1 MNVII
6 GKTSGFCNGVS
17 YTVKTAEEAIKNE
30 KIYCLGEIVHN
41 ERVINDLEK
50 NGMITIKNIDEAP
63 NNSKVIIRA
72 HGELKKTY
80 DKASQKNI
88 DILDLTCGKIKA
100 IRVKI
105 SKRVDDHFIVIIGK
119 KEHPESLGVLS
130 FSGNNSLII
139 EDYEDVDK
147 NIEII
152 NGSSMNKIYIVSQT
166 TFNADK
172 YDKLVDYLKSLTEKD
187 IIIDKT
193 ICDATSKR
201 QNETK
206 ELSRKVDIMIIVGG
220 RKSSN
225 TKELELIAKEYCSN
239 VLLVQNKDDIKIE
252 NIIGENIG
260 IMAGASTPNVVVDE
274 IVDKLNRQD
283 F

>member
-6 GKTSGFCNGVS
+6 GNTSGFCNCVS

-72 HGELKKTY
+72 HGELKETY
-80 DKASQKNI
+80 DKALQKNI

-119 KEHPESLGVLS
+119 KQHPESLGVLS
-130 FSGNNSLII
+130 YSGNNS
-139 EDYEDVDK
+139 
-147 NIEII
+147 
-152 NGSSMNKIYIVSQT
+152 
-166 TFNADK
+166 
-172 YDKLVDYLKSLTEKD
+172 
-187 IIIDKT
+187 
-193 ICDATSKR
+193 
-201 QNETK
+201 
-206 ELSRKVDIMIIVGG
+206 
-220 RKSSN
+220 
-225 TKELELIAKEYCSN
+225 
-239 VLLVQNKDDIKIE
+239 
-252 NIIGENIG
+252 
-260 IMAGASTPNVVVDE
+260 
-274 IVDKLNRQD
+274 
-283 F
+283 

>member
-72 HGELKKTY
+72 HGELKETY
-80 DKASQKNI
+80 DKALQKNI

-139 EDYEDVDK
+139 EDFEDIDK

-206 ELSRKVDIMIIVGG
+206 ELSKKVNTMIIVGG

-225 TKELELIAKEYCSN
+225 TKELELIAKEYCNN
-239 VLLVQNKDDIKIE
+239 VLLVQNKDDINIE
-252 NIIGENIG
+252 NIIGKNVG

>member
-72 HGELKKTY
+72 HGELKETY
-80 DKASQKNI
+80 DKALQKNI

-119 KEHPESLGVLS
+119 KQHPESLGVLS

-139 EDYEDVDK
+139 EDFEDIDK

-206 ELSRKVDIMIIVGG
+206 ELSKKVNTMIIVGG

-225 TKELELIAKEYCSN
+225 TKELELIAKEYCNN
-239 VLLVQNKDDIKIE
+239 VLLVQNKDDIQTE

>member
-72 HGELKKTY
+72 HGELKETY
-80 DKASQKNI
+80 DKALQKNI

-119 KEHPESLGVLS
+119 KQHPESLGVLS

-139 EDYEDVDK
+139 EDFEDIDK

-206 ELSRKVDIMIIVGG
+206 ELSKKVNTMIIVGG

-225 TKELELIAKEYCSN
+225 TKELELIAKEYCNN
-239 VLLVQNKDDIKIE
+239 VLLVQNKDDIQRK
-252 NIIGENIG
+252 
-260 IMAGASTPNVVVDE
+260 
-274 IVDKLNRQD
+274 Q
-283 F
+283 

>member
-72 HGELKKTY
+72 HGELKETY
-80 DKASQKNI
+80 DKALQKNI

-152 NGSSMNKIYIVSQT
+152 NGSSVNKIYIVSQT

-206 ELSRKVDIMIIVGG
+206 ELSKKVDTMIIVGG

-239 VLLVQNKDDIKIE
+239 VLLVQNKDDINIE
-252 NIIGENIG
+252 NIIGENVG

>member
-72 HGELKKTY
+72 HGELKETY
-80 DKASQKNI
+80 DKALQKNI

-119 KEHPESLGVLS
+119 KQHPESLGVLS

-139 EDYEDVDK
+139 EDFEDIDK

-172 YDKLVDYLKSLTEKD
+172 YDKLVDYLKSLTEND

-206 ELSRKVDIMIIVGG
+206 ELSKKVDTMIIVGG

-274 IVDKLNRQD
+274 IVDKLNGQD

>member
-17 YTVKTAEEAIKNE
+17 YTVKTAEETIKNE

-72 HGELKKTY
+72 HGELKETY
-80 DKASQKNI
+80 DKALQKNI

-119 KEHPESLGVLS
+119 KQHPESLGVLS

-139 EDYEDVDK
+139 EDFEDIDK

-206 ELSRKVDIMIIVGG
+206 ELSKKVNTMIIVGG

-225 TKELELIAKEYCSN
+225 TKELELIAKEYCNN
-239 VLLVQNKDDIKIE
+239 VLLVQNKDDIQSE

>member
-72 HGELKKTY
+72 HGELKETY
-80 DKASQKNI
+80 DKALQKNI

-119 KEHPESLGVLS
+119 KQHPESLGVLS

-139 EDYEDVDK
+139 EDFEDIDK

-206 ELSRKVDIMIIVGG
+206 ELSKKVDTMIIVGG

-239 VLLVQNKDDIKIE
+239 VLLVQNKDDINIE
-252 NIIGENIG
+252 NIIGENVG

>member
-1 MNVII
+1 
-6 GKTSGFCNGVS
+6 
-17 YTVKTAEEAIKNE
+17 
-30 KIYCLGEIVHN
+30 
-41 ERVINDLEK
+41 
-50 NGMITIKNIDEAP
+50 
-63 NNSKVIIRA
+63 
-72 HGELKKTY
+72 
-80 DKASQKNI
+80 
-88 DILDLTCGKIKA
+88 
-100 IRVKI
+100 
-105 SKRVDDHFIVIIGK
+105 
-119 KEHPESLGVLS
+119 
-130 FSGNNSLII
+130 
-139 EDYEDVDK
+139 
-147 NIEII
+147 
-152 NGSSMNKIYIVSQT
+152 MNKIYIVSQT

-206 ELSRKVDIMIIVGG
+206 ELSKKVNTMIIVGG

-225 TKELELIAKEYCSN
+225 TKELELIAKEYCNN
-239 VLLVQNKDDIKIE
+239 VLLVQNKDDIQTE

>member
-72 HGELKKTY
+72 HGELKETY
-80 DKASQKNI
+80 DKALQKNI

-139 EDYEDVDK
+139 EDFEDIDK

-206 ELSRKVDIMIIVGG
+206 ELSKKVNTMIIVGG

-239 VLLVQNKDDIKIE
+239 VLLVQNKDDINIE
-252 NIIGENIG
+252 NIIGENVG

>member
-72 HGELKKTY
+72 HGELKETY
-80 DKASQKNI
+80 DKALQKNI

-119 KEHPESLGVLS
+119 KQHPESLGVLS

-139 EDYEDVDK
+139 EDFEDIDK

-206 ELSRKVDIMIIVGG
+206 ELSKKVNTMIIVGG

-225 TKELELIAKEYCSN
+225 TKELELIAKEYCNN
-239 VLLVQNKDDIKIE
+239 VLLVQNKDDIQSE

>member
-72 HGELKKTY
+72 HGELKETY
-80 DKASQKNI
+80 DKALQKNI

-139 EDYEDVDK
+139 EEYEDVDK

-152 NGSSMNKIYIVSQT
+152 NGSSVNKIYIVSQT

-206 ELSRKVDIMIIVGG
+206 ELSKKVDTMIIVGG

>member
-72 HGELKKTY
+72 HGELKETY
-80 DKASQKNI
+80 DKALQKNI

-119 KEHPESLGVLS
+119 KQHPESLGVLS

-139 EDYEDVDK
+139 EDFEDIDK

-206 ELSRKVDIMIIVGG
+206 ELSKKVNTMIIVGG

-239 VLLVQNKDDIKIE
+239 VLLVQNKDDINIE
-252 NIIGENIG
+252 NIIGENVG
-260 IMAGASTPNVVVDE
+260 IMAGASTPNIVVDE

>member
-72 HGELKKTY
+72 HGELKETY
-80 DKASQKNI
+80 DKALQKNI

-119 KEHPESLGVLS
+119 KQHPESLGVLS

-139 EDYEDVDK
+139 EDFEDIDK

-206 ELSRKVDIMIIVGG
+206 ELSKKVITMRLVGG
-220 RKSSN
+220 RNSSN
-225 TKELELIAKEYCSN
+225 SKELELIAKEYCNN
-239 VLLVQNKDDIKIE
+239 VLLVQNKDDIQTE

>member
-72 HGELKKTY
+72 HGELKETY
-80 DKASQKNI
+80 DKALQKNI

-119 KEHPESLGVLS
+119 KQHPESLGVLS

-139 EDYEDVDK
+139 EDFEDIDK

-206 ELSRKVDIMIIVGG
+206 ELSKKVNTMIIVGG

-225 TKELELIAKEYCSN
+225 TKELELIAKEYCNN
-239 VLLVQNKDDIKIE
+239 VLLVQNKDDIQTE

-274 IVDKLNRQD
+274 IADKLNRQD
-283 F
+283 I

>member
-72 HGELKKTY
+72 HGELKETY
-80 DKASQKNI
+80 DKALQKNI

-119 KEHPESLGVLS
+119 KQHPESLGVLS

-139 EDYEDVDK
+139 EDFEDIDK

-206 ELSRKVDIMIIVGG
+206 ELSKKVNTMIIVGG

-239 VLLVQNKDDIKIE
+239 VLLVQNKDDIQTE

>member
-1 MNVII
+1 
-6 GKTSGFCNGVS
+6 
-17 YTVKTAEEAIKNE
+17 
-30 KIYCLGEIVHN
+30 
-41 ERVINDLEK
+41 
-50 NGMITIKNIDEAP
+50 
-63 NNSKVIIRA
+63 
-72 HGELKKTY
+72 
-80 DKASQKNI
+80 
-88 DILDLTCGKIKA
+88 
-100 IRVKI
+100 
-105 SKRVDDHFIVIIGK
+105 
-119 KEHPESLGVLS
+119 
-130 FSGNNSLII
+130 
-139 EDYEDVDK
+139 
-147 NIEII
+147 
-152 NGSSMNKIYIVSQT
+152 MNKIYIVSQT

-206 ELSRKVDIMIIVGG
+206 ELSKKVNTMIIVGG

-239 VLLVQNKDDIKIE
+239 VLLVQNKDDINIE
-252 NIIGENIG
+252 NIIGENVG

>member
-17 YTVKTAEEAIKNE
+17 YTVKTAEEAIINE

-72 HGELKKTY
+72 HGELKETY

-88 DILDLTCGKIKA
+88 AILDLTCGKIKA

-119 KEHPESLGVLS
+119 KQHPESLGVLS

-139 EDYEDVDK
+139 EDFEDIDK

-206 ELSRKVDIMIIVGG
+206 ELSKKVDTMIIVGG

-239 VLLVQNKDDIKIE
+239 VLLVQNKDDIQTE

>member
-72 HGELKKTY
+72 HGELKETY
-80 DKASQKNI
+80 DKALQKNI

-119 KEHPESLGVLS
+119 KQHPESLGVLS

-139 EDYEDVDK
+139 EEYEDVDK

-152 NGSSMNKIYIVSQT
+152 NGSSVNKIYIVSQT

-206 ELSRKVDIMIIVGG
+206 ELSKKVDTMIIVGG

>member
-72 HGELKKTY
+72 HGELKETY
-80 DKASQKNI
+80 DKALQKNI

-119 KEHPESLGVLS
+119 KQHPESLGVLS

-139 EDYEDVDK
+139 EDFEDIDK

-206 ELSRKVDIMIIVGG
+206 ELSKKVDTMIIVGG

>member
-72 HGELKKTY
+72 HGELKETY
-80 DKASQKNI
+80 DKALQKNI

-119 KEHPESLGVLS
+119 KQHPESLGVLS

-139 EDYEDVDK
+139 EDFEDIDK

-206 ELSRKVDIMIIVGG
+206 ELSKKVNTMIIVGG

-239 VLLVQNKDDIKIE
+239 VLLVQNKDDINIE
-252 NIIGENIG
+252 NIIGENVG

>member
-50 NGMITIKNIDEAP
+50 NGMITIKKIDEAP

-72 HGELKKTY
+72 HGELKETY
-80 DKASQKNI
+80 DKALQKNI

-139 EDYEDVDK
+139 EDFEDIDK

-206 ELSRKVDIMIIVGG
+206 ELSKKVNTMIIVGG

-225 TKELELIAKEYCSN
+225 TKELELIAKEYCNN
-239 VLLVQNKDDIKIE
+239 VLLVQNKDDIQTE
-252 NIIGENIG
+252 NIIGEHIG

>member
-72 HGELKKTY
+72 HGELKETY
-80 DKASQKNI
+80 DKALQKNI

-119 KEHPESLGVLS
+119 KQHPESLGVLS

-139 EDYEDVDK
+139 EDFEDIDK

-166 TFNADK
+166 TFNVDK

-206 ELSRKVDIMIIVGG
+206 ELSKKVNTMIIVGG

-225 TKELELIAKEYCSN
+225 TKELELIAKEYCNN
-239 VLLVQNKDDIKIE
+239 VLLVQNKDDINIE
-252 NIIGENIG
+252 NIIGENVG

>member
-41 ERVINDLEK
+41 ERVINDLET

-72 HGELKKTY
+72 HGELKETY
-80 DKASQKNI
+80 DKALQKNI

-119 KEHPESLGVLS
+119 KQHPESLGVLS

-139 EDYEDVDK
+139 EDFEDIDK

-206 ELSRKVDIMIIVGG
+206 ELSKKVNTMIIVGG

-225 TKELELIAKEYCSN
+225 TKELELIAKEYCNN
-239 VLLVQNKDDIKIE
+239 VLLVQNKDDIQTE

>member
-72 HGELKKTY
+72 HGELKETY
-80 DKASQKNI
+80 DKALQKNI

-152 NGSSMNKIYIVSQT
+152 NGSSVNKIYIVSQT

-206 ELSRKVDIMIIVGG
+206 ELSKKVDTMIIVGG

>member
-72 HGELKKTY
+72 HGELKETY
-80 DKASQKNI
+80 DKALQKNI

-139 EDYEDVDK
+139 EDFEDIDK

-206 ELSRKVDIMIIVGG
+206 ELSKKVNTMIIVGG

-225 TKELELIAKEYCSN
+225 TKELELIAKEYCNN
-239 VLLVQNKDDIKIE
+239 VLLVQNKDDIQTE

>member
-72 HGELKKTY
+72 HGELKETY
-80 DKASQKNI
+80 DKALQKNI

-119 KEHPESLGVLS
+119 KQHPESLGVLS

-139 EDYEDVDK
+139 EDFEDIDK

-206 ELSRKVDIMIIVGG
+206 ELSKKVNTMIIVGG

-239 VLLVQNKDDIKIE
+239 VLLVQNKDDINIE
-252 NIIGENIG
+252 NIIGKNVG

>member
-30 KIYCLGEIVHN
+30 KIYCLGEIVHY

-72 HGELKKTY
+72 HGELKETY
-80 DKASQKNI
+80 DKALQ
-88 DILDLTCGKIKA
+88 
-100 IRVKI
+100 
-105 SKRVDDHFIVIIGK
+105 
-119 KEHPESLGVLS
+119 
-130 FSGNNSLII
+130 
-139 EDYEDVDK
+139 K

-193 ICDATSKR
+193 IWDATSKR

-206 ELSRKVDIMIIVGG
+206 ELSKKVNTMIIVGG

-225 TKELELIAKEYCSN
+225 TKELELIAKEYCNN
-239 VLLVQNKDDIKIE
+239 VLLVQNKDDIQTE

>member
-72 HGELKKTY
+72 HGELKETY
-80 DKASQKNI
+80 DKALQKNI

-119 KEHPESLGVLS
+119 KQHPESLGVLS

-139 EDYEDVDK
+139 EDFEDIDK

-206 ELSRKVDIMIIVGG
+206 ELSKKVNTMIIVGG

-225 TKELELIAKEYCSN
+225 TKELELIAKEYCNN
-239 VLLVQNKDDIKIE
+239 VLLVQNKDDINIE
-252 NIIGENIG
+252 NIIGENVG

>member
-72 HGELKKTY
+72 HGELKETY
-80 DKASQKNI
+80 DKALQKNI

-119 KEHPESLGVLS
+119 KQHPESLGVLS

-139 EDYEDVDK
+139 EDFEDIDK

-206 ELSRKVDIMIIVGG
+206 ELSKKVNTMIIVGG

-239 VLLVQNKDDIKIE
+239 VLLVQNKDDINIE

>member
-72 HGELKKTY
+72 HGELKETY
-80 DKASQKNI
+80 DKALQKNI

-119 KEHPESLGVLS
+119 KQHPESLGVLS

-139 EDYEDVDK
+139 EDFEDIDK

-172 YDKLVDYLKSLTEKD
+172 YDKLVDYLKSLTEND

-206 ELSRKVDIMIIVGG
+206 ELSKKVDTMIIVGG

>member
-72 HGELKKTY
+72 HGELKETY
-80 DKASQKNI
+80 DKAFQKNI

-105 SKRVDDHFIVIIGK
+105 SKRIDDHFIVIIGK

-139 EDYEDVDK
+139 EDFEDIDK

-172 YDKLVDYLKSLTEKD
+172 YDKLVDYLKKITEKD

-206 ELSRKVDIMIIVGG
+206 ELSKKVNTMIIVGG
-220 RKSSN
+220 KKSSN

-239 VLLVQNKDDIKIE
+239 VLLVQNKDDINIE
-252 NIIGENIG
+252 NIIGENVG
-260 IMAGASTPNVVVDE
+260 IMAGASTPNVIVDE